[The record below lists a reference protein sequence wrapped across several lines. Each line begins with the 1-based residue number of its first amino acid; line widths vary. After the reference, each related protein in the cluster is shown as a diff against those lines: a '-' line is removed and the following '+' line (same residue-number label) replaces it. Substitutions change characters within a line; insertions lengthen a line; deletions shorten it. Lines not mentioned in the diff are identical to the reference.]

1 LTNLPWFIVTNPIVP
16 IYDFRLYLF
25 RKEIKRNGMKAQL
38 ALAIVMVVIMGCK
51 KNTSIETST
60 GSYAVQVDSLMSLMT
75 LEEKVGQLNLYAG
88 SWEFTGP
95 VPEGNDNQKK
105 LDNIKSGKVG
115 AMLNVIT
122 ADGTR
127 EAQRLAVENSRLGI
141 PLLFGYD
148 VIHGYK
154 TMMPVPIAQAASWDA
169 DVARSGAQVAAKEAS
184 ASGINWTFAPMMDI
198 SRDARWGRMMESAGE
213 DPFLASYM
221 SRAWIEGFQGDDLSD
236 VATIA
241 ACAKHFAA
249 YGFAEAG
256 REYNTVDIS
265 MQTLYNMVLPP
276 FKAASEAG
284 VASFMNSFNEIG
296 GVPAN
301 GSALLQR
308 QILKGAWNYQNG
320 FVVSDWGSI
329 GEMIT
334 HGFAA
339 DTLEAGYKA
348 LTAGSDMDMEAHI
361 YENSIEELVSAGK
374 ISEDILNDAVRRILT
389 VKYQLG
395 LFEDPYRYCD
405 ADREKQEL
413 LTQENLTIAR
423 EAARKSI
430 VLLKNEN
437 DLLPLAKEGQSIAVI
452 GSLAKS
458 KDVPLGSWRAQA
470 VENSAVSV
478 LEGIQAAV
486 SDPSKVEFANGY
498 TLTKGKRQFVYEL
511 EIVNGDKSGFKKAID
526 LAQKVDVV
534 VLAMG
539 EDCWQSGEGR
549 SQTDIGLKGDQMD
562 LMYELLKVNKNIVVT
577 LMNGRSLA
585 IPELDEKIPAILEV
599 WHLGSEAGNAIADV
613 LFGDYNPSGK
623 LPVSFPRNVGQCP
636 IYYNHKNG
644 GRPVTNTHDAGLVF
658 WSHYTDS
665 PNTPLYPFGYGL
677 SYTSFEYNDL
687 TLSTAEMNSNGEI
700 SASIKVKNTGKVS
713 GQEIVQ
719 MYIRDYVG
727 SVTRPVKEL
736 KGFERITLK
745 PGEEREVRFTIS
757 NETLSYY
764 RADLSFGSEPGQFD
778 VMIGGNSQKTLMT
791 DFRLVR

>member
-1 LTNLPWFIVTNPIVP
+1 MKVQLAIAIVTIA
-16 IYDFRLYLF
+16 LSAC
-25 RKEIKRNGMKAQL
+25 RNS
-38 ALAIVMVVIMGCK
+38 
-51 KNTSIETST
+51 TSNSNASAPFE
-60 GSYAVQVDSLMSLMT
+60 AEVDSLLSLMT
-75 LEEKVGQLNLYAG
+75 IEEKAGQLNLYAG

-95 VPEGNDNQKK
+95 VPEDVDNQKK
-105 LDNIKSGKVG
+105 FENIKSGRVG

-122 ADGTR
+122 AEGTR
-127 EAQRLAVENSRLGI
+127 EAQKLAIENSRLGI

-154 TMMPVPIAQAASWDA
+154 TMMPIPLAQAASWDA
-169 DVARSGAQVAAKEAS
+169 EIAKSGAEVAAKEAS

-198 SRDARWGRMMESAGE
+198 ARDARWGRMMESPGE
-213 DPFLASYM
+213 DPYLASYM
-221 SRAWIEGFQGDDLSD
+221 SKAWIEGFQGGDLSNK
-236 VATIA
+236 ATIA

-256 REYNTVDIS
+256 RDYNTVDIS

-301 GSALLQR
+301 GSELLQR
-308 QILKGAWNYQNG
+308 ELLKGAWNYQNG

-361 YENSIEELVSAGK
+361 YENSLEELVSSGK
-374 ISEDILNDAVRRILT
+374 ISEEILDDAVRRILT
-389 VKYQLG
+389 IKFQLG
-395 LFEDPYRYCD
+395 LFANPYRYSD
-405 ADREKQEL
+405 VEREKSDL
-413 LTQENLTIAR
+413 LTKENLQVAR

-437 DLLPLAKEGQSIAVI
+437 NLLPLSKKGQSIAVI
-452 GSLAKS
+452 GSLAAD

-470 VENSAVSV
+470 NEGSAVSV
-478 LEGIQAAV
+478 WEGIQQAV
-486 SDPSKVEFANGY
+486 DNKSSVTFAQGY
-498 TLTKGKRQFVYEL
+498 TLTKGRRQFVYEL
-511 EIVNGDKSGFKKAID
+511 EFVEGDQSGFADAIN
-526 LAQKVDVV
+526 LAKKVDVV
-534 VLAMG
+534 VLALG

-549 SQTDIGLKGDQMD
+549 SQTDIGLKGDQLD
-562 LMYELLKVNKNIVVT
+562 LMYELLKVNRNIVVT

-585 IPELDEKIPAILEV
+585 IPALDENIPAILEV

-644 GRPVTNTHDAGLVF
+644 GRPTTNPHDAGMVF

-677 SYTSFEYNDL
+677 SYTTFEYADL
-687 TLSTAEMNSNGEI
+687 KLSSSEMNQADQI
-700 SASIKVKNTGKVS
+700 TASVKVKNTGMVD
-713 GQEIVQ
+713 GQETVQ
-719 MYIRDYVG
+719 LYIRDYVG

-736 KGFERITLK
+736 KGFEKITLK
-745 PGEEREVRFTIS
+745 PGEEKEVQFTIN

-764 RADLSFGSEPGQFD
+764 RADLSFGSEPGKFA
-778 VMIGGNSQKTLMT
+778 VMIGGNSQKILTT
-791 DFRLVR
+791 DFRLVD

>member
-1 LTNLPWFIVTNPIVP
+1 MKVQLAIAIVTITLAGCSDKQSKKEMSSNPYEQQI
-16 IYDFRLYLF
+16 
-25 RKEIKRNGMKAQL
+25 
-38 ALAIVMVVIMGCK
+38 
-51 KNTSIETST
+51 
-60 GSYAVQVDSLMSLMT
+60 DSLISIMT

-95 VPEGNDNQKK
+95 VPQDQNNQKK
-105 LDNIKSGKVG
+105 LENIKSGRVG
-115 AMLNVIT
+115 AMLNVLT

-127 EAQRLAVENSRLGI
+127 EAQKLAVENSRLGI

-154 TMMPVPIAQAASWDA
+154 TMMPVPIGQAASWDA
-169 DVARSGAQVAAKEAS
+169 EVARAGAAVAAKEAS
-184 ASGINWTFAPMMDI
+184 ASGIHWTFAPMMDI
-198 SRDARWGRMMESAGE
+198 ARDARWGRMMESAGE
-213 DPFLASYM
+213 DPYLTSFM
-221 SRAWIEGFQGDDLSD
+221 SKAWIKGFQGNDLSD
-236 VATIA
+236 KATIA

-256 REYNTVDIS
+256 RDYNTVDIS
-265 MQTLYNMVLPP
+265 LQTLYNVVLPP

-284 VASFMNSFNEIG
+284 VASFMNSFNEIA

-301 GSALLQR
+301 GSELLQR
-308 QILKGAWNYQNG
+308 QLLKGAWEYQNG

-334 HGFAA
+334 HGYAA

-348 LTAGSDMDMEAHI
+348 LKAGSDMDMEAHI
-361 YENSIEELVSAGK
+361 YENSIEELVTSGK
-374 ISEDILNDAVRRILT
+374 IDEALVNDAVRRILT
-389 VKYQLG
+389 IKFQLG
-395 LFEDPYRYCD
+395 LFDDPYKYCD
-405 ADREKQEL
+405 LAREKSEL
-413 LTQENLTIAR
+413 LTKENLAVAR

-430 VLLKNEN
+430 VLLKNEK
-437 DLLPLAKEGQSIAVI
+437 DLLPLSKNGQSIAVI

-478 LEGIQAAV
+478 LEGIKNAV
-486 SDPSKVEFANGY
+486 ADENIVQFANGY
-498 TLTKGKRQFVYEL
+498 TLSKGRRQFIYEL
-511 EIVNGDKSGFKKAID
+511 EIVEGDQSGFKEAIA
-526 LAQKVDVV
+526 LAKKVDVV

-539 EDCWQSGEGR
+539 EDCWQTGEGR
-549 SQTDIGLKGDQMD
+549 SQTDVGLKGDQMD

-585 IPELDEKIPAILEV
+585 IPELDENIPAILEV

-623 LPVSFPRNVGQCP
+623 LPISFPRNVGQCP

-644 GRPVTNTHDAGLVF
+644 GRPFTNPHDAGMVF

-665 PNTPLYPFGYGL
+665 PNSPLYPFGYGL
-677 SYTSFEYNDL
+677 SYTTFEYSDL
-687 TLSTAEMNSNGEI
+687 FLSNTEMNAAGELT
-700 SASIKVKNTGKVS
+700 ATVTVKNTGKMA
-713 GQEIVQ
+713 GQETVQ
-719 MYIRDYVG
+719 LYLRDYVG

-736 KGFERITLK
+736 KGFEKIMLK
-745 PGEEREVRFTIS
+745 PGEEQKVQFTIN

-764 RADLSFGSEPGQFD
+764 RADLSYGSEPGQFA

-791 DFRLVR
+791 DFRLVD